1 MLHFNLDTKVI
12 YRDIKEAMA
21 AREADRTH
29 YIVSRWDF
37 KSLENAQAVVDEFG
51 GQGLLAIDK
60 GEWASPRFDVIE
72 MPKVGDDVSMT
83 FNGDYYPCGT
93 IVKISDSLKTIKT
106 STGRVFWRKKLT
118 GQWLYSKTF
127 TLVAGIRSDMNLEF

>member
-1 MLHFNLDTKVI
+1 MLHFNMNTKEI
-12 YRDIKEAMA
+12 YTNATDAMK

-37 KSLENAQAVVDEFG
+37 KSLENAQAIVDEFEG
-51 GQGLLAIDK
+51 KNLLAIDK
-60 GEWASPRFDVIE
+60 GEWVSPRFDVIE
-72 MPKVGDDVSMT
+72 MPKVGDEVSMT

-93 IVKISDSLKTIKT
+93 IVKISESLKTIKT
-106 STGRVFWRKKLT
+106 SNGRVFWRKKLT

-127 TLVAGIRSDMNLEF
+127 ALVSGTHSKMNTEF